1 MSRNSPIKDVL
12 AIVDGDPA
20 SFAGVDQAIAYAT
33 LHEAS
38 LTIVVATENVSF
50 AAAVEPYGYA
60 IALKAT
66 EELNT
71 AHLDGVRARVKG
83 AAIPVEVHG
92 LLETPDLLPR
102 AAKGEGRYADI
113 VLIPAPERWRDHALR
128 RHIAESILFAGVP
141 VLLAPADW
149 TPTLINHAVLGWNA
163 SLEAFRAGRAVLA
176 LAEPKAH
183 VDVVVI
189 DGIAGD
195 KTSQTV
201 PGTHIA
207 RHLGRHRHQVE
218 VHAINSAKQ
227 GTAGALQAFAASRDA
242 DLLIV
247 GGYGHSRAM
256 EFVLGGVTRELL
268 ARPRVPIV
276 LVH

>member
-20 SFAGVDQAIAYAT
+20 SFAAVDQAIAYAT
-33 LHEAS
+33 LHETC

-50 AAAVEPYGYA
+50 AAAGEPYGYA

-66 EELNT
+66 DELNT
-71 AHLDGVRARVKG
+71 THLDGVRARVKG
-83 AAIPVEVHG
+83 AAIPIEVHG

-149 TPTLINHAVLGWNA
+149 TPALVNHAVLGWNA
-163 SLEAFRAGRAVLA
+163 SLEAFRAARTVLA
-176 LAEPKAH
+176 LAEPKANI
-183 VDVVVI
+183 DVVVI
-189 DGIAGD
+189 DAPSGAKAG
-195 KTSQTV
+195 QVV

-207 RHLGRHRHQVE
+207 RHLGRHRHHVE
-218 VHAINSAKQ
+218 VHVINSD
-227 GTAGALQAFAASRDA
+227 GRDTAGALQAFAVSGDA

-247 GGYGHSRAM
+247 GGYGHSRTM

-268 ARPRVPIV
+268 ARQRVPIV